1 MTAFLNELLPKCF
14 KQPSQLEPPQ
24 TISLC
29 LIIRATDVELADPEK
44 RSIGTA
50 VLMKVDRKRGTSK
63 EVTDVQKV

>member
-29 LIIRATDVELADPEK
+29 FIIPATDVELADPEK
-44 RSIGTA
+44 GP
-50 VLMKVDRKRGTSK
+50 
-63 EVTDVQKV
+63 